1 MNTIKMLWWI
11 FQQYFGTFTILL
23 VEPSSETWLFKH
35 LSDYVFGVRNF
46 KNTKSIGSS
55 FDSKLLKFILDFK
68 STEKNFKKYFC
79 FLCNWIWIGITQFFL
94 LRTGHFSSVANVLPS
109 SPKILH
115 VNRRDFFQLNFL
127 RSDRSIQYDK
137 GAVIQ
142 ISTVLGQVYDIASRS
157 VLWNRTL

>member
-1 MNTIKMLWWI
+1 MLWWI
-11 FQQYFGTFTILL
+11 FQQYLARLPYCLSNHPLKRDFLNIYLTTF
-23 VEPSSETWLFKH
+23 SESVTSKIQNLW
-35 LSDYVFGVRNF
+35 
-46 KNTKSIGSS
+46 GSS